1 MNLAKQIFKAF
12 VGGPLFLILFGL
24 IFFGVGAGLTYRQ
37 RDLQARGIQAQG
49 QVVSLAESCD
59 EDGCSYSP
67 VVRFQT
73 RGGQSVT
80 FESSYSSSPPSYD
93 IGERVTVYYLP
104 DDPKTAIIEGEGQFL
119 RIIFMIVG
127 GVVVL
132 FGLGAFSNGVRL
144 VFQARDENVDTL
156 EPR

>member
-1 MNLAKQIFKAF
+1 MNLAKQLYKAL
-12 VGGPLFLILFGL
+12 VGGPLFMILFGL
-24 IFFGVGAGLTYRQ
+24 IFFAVGAGLTYRQ
-37 RDLQARGIQAQG
+37 NDLKARGIQAQG

-73 RGGQSVT
+73 RGGQSIT

-93 IGERVTVYYLP
+93 IGERVTVYYLAESP
-104 DDPKTAIIEGEGQFL
+104 GKAIIEGEGSLL
-119 RIIFMIVG
+119 RIVFMIAG
-127 GVVVL
+127 GVVIL
-132 FGLGAFSNGVRL
+132 IGLGAFSNNVR
-144 VFQARDENVDTL
+144 VIFQARDEAVESL